1 MSNEADKPDKVEQ
14 PHAHFEH
21 PTEIVADTSLS
32 KDEKLRA
39 LEALEQDARQLSTAA
54 AEGMEG
60 GEDNRLDE
68 VLDAK
73 DALDLPPADVAFEV
87 VMQRL
92 KATLPGTEGAEEHRL
107 IVNAIDALEAVS
119 VVLHVSAGA
128 DQKSVY
134 SV

>member
-1 MSNEADKPDKVEQ
+1 MSNESDKPDKVEQ
-14 PHAHFEH
+14 PHVHFEH
-21 PTEIVADTSLS
+21 PTEVVTDISLT

-92 KATLPGTEGAEEHRL
+92 KATLPGIEEGEEHQL
-107 IVNAIDALEAVS
+107 IVNAIDALEAAS
-119 VVLHVSAGA
+119 FVLNASTSSEV
-128 DQKSVY
+128 KSNHPV
-134 SV
+134 